1 MCQSNLL
8 DETEETDEVEYED
21 SNETSKKLKQY
32 KRGFLSGLRD
42 TLGIVKPNKMFRSS
56 GDAKK
61 HLEGDK

>member
-21 SNETSKKLKQY
+21 SNETSIKLKQY
-32 KRGFLSGLRD
+32 NRGFLSDLRD
-42 TLGIVKPNKMFRSS
+42 NLGIVAPNKMFRSS